1 MLSWDSSFHI
11 NHANVIIFLNTG
23 EEAASKS
30 LLLNA
35 MMVLPIHNFGMSI
48 SRHYDIQH
56 TKFACTSKEKVS
68 SVMNCSKAGKYL
80 GLPKAHQS

>member
-1 MLSWDSSFHI
+1 MLSWGSSFHI

-23 EEAASKS
+23 ENAASKS
-30 LLLNA
+30 ILLNA

-48 SRHYDIQH
+48 SRYYDIEY
-56 TKFACTSKEKVS
+56 TKFACASPEKVS
-68 SVMNCSKAGKYL
+68 PLMNCSKAGKYL